1 MRSLFPV
8 VALFAIGCSDSL
20 PQLMNEAAQTKA
32 EFVDKL
38 MLITDEDSCDR
49 YYKRAEKSLQ
59 DRTKDIEERIAK
71 AVYNLSLESFERAVQ
86 KANQKPADGKGGPP
100 TKPGGALMKL
110 DNWVGQAVM
119 MMEAMQAKKDYIIAD
134 HFTAA
139 RLAREK
145 ARLRSLEAALG
156 VGKAPKIAAM
166 NAALNE
172 TKNANNNN
180 NAPEGP
186 IPNGLNFLKGVPPQ
200 EVFLP
205 ANFFDV
211 KFANINLPP
220 PPRYAGAPP
229 IANPNPAPKGK

>member
-1 MRSLFPV
+1 MRRSLFPF

-59 DRTKDIEERIAK
+59 DRTKEVEERIGK
-71 AVYNLSLESFERAVQ
+71 AVYNLSFDSFERAVQ
-86 KANQKPADGKGGPP
+86 KATQKPADGKGGAPAKAG
-100 TKPGGALMKL
+100 TSLTKL
-110 DNWVGQAVM
+110 DNWVAQAM
-119 MMEAMQAKKDYIIAD
+119 IMMEAMQAKKDYIIAD
-134 HFTAA
+134 HFTEA

-156 VGKAPKIAAM
+156 PGKAPKIAAM
-166 NAALNE
+166 NASLAGDK
-172 TKNANNNN
+172 KNA
-180 NAPEGP
+180 ADGP
-186 IPNGLNFLKGVPPQ
+186 IPNGLNFLKAVPPQ
-200 EVFLP
+200 ELFLP

-211 KFANINLPP
+211 KFEVIKLPP

-229 IANPNPAPKGK
+229 AVANPNPAPKGK